1 MMVPSIRQGSVNSPS
16 VRKTTFQVV
25 ASSSAQVCATPV
37 MYSTARSLQ
46 TAADAAATVQT
57 NQ

>member
-37 MYSTARSLQ
+37 MYSTARSRKRRP
-46 TAADAAATVQT
+46 TAATVQT